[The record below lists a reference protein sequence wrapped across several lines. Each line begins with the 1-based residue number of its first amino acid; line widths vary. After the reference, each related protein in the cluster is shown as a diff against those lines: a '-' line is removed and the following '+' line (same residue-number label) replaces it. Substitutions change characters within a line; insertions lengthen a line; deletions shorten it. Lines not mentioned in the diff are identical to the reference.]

1 MADPPAQ
8 VGLISPG
15 DPSKKPAPPLAVRS
29 PPPARSY
36 MLAIIPFP
44 LPGIPDRETLTPLL
58 PVSRHRFSLAPSS
71 SSVLLALLPEAT
83 SPVDGVRL
91 IALNRSSKR
100 NALSRQLIAEFL
112 GALSTASTD
121 PGVKAIVITGNGPF
135 FCAGADLN
143 DIAALDSAGARSCR
157 YLEDLCSGVAAVRKP
172 VIAAVNGPAG
182 VVWCLLRRLQ
192 LGGGFELALMCD
204 LIVAAKSAYFAL
216 PETQR
221 GLIPGAGGTQR
232 LTAAVGKYMP
242 LFFAASGTLPAL
254 YPPAIPVPCGGGP
267 TSLLLLLVLAGGPI
281 AAEEALSCGLL
292 CDLVDDGDLLQH
304 AINVGAGLGER
315 GPEALQFAKEAI
327 CRADGLCRDDLFE
340 RNLYY
345 ATFGTEEKRRGV
357 DDFLAKRNK
366 SGGSRAQP
374 PGAPN

>member
-1 MADPPAQ
+1 MSGSDSVAA
-8 VGLISPG
+8 GL
-15 DPSKKPAPPLAVRS
+15 VQ
-29 PPPARSY
+29 
-36 MLAIIPFP
+36 
-44 LPGIPDRETLTPLL
+44 
-58 PVSRHRFSLAPSS
+58 
-71 SSVLLALLPEAT
+71 AT

-91 IALNRSSKR
+91 LALNRSSKR
-100 NALSRQLIAEFL
+100 NALSGQLIAEFL

-172 VIAAVNGPAG
+172 VIAAVNGPA
-182 VVWCLLRRLQ
+182 
-192 LGGGFELALMCD
+192 CD

-232 LTAAVGKYMP
+232 LTAAVGKYM
-242 LFFAASGTLPAL
+242 AMRT
-254 YPPAIPVPCGGGP
+254 I
-267 TSLLLLLVLAGGPI
+267 LLGRPI

>member
-1 MADPPAQ
+1 MSGSDSVAA
-8 VGLISPG
+8 GL
-15 DPSKKPAPPLAVRS
+15 VQ
-29 PPPARSY
+29 
-36 MLAIIPFP
+36 
-44 LPGIPDRETLTPLL
+44 
-58 PVSRHRFSLAPSS
+58 
-71 SSVLLALLPEAT
+71 AT

-135 FCAGADLN
+135 FCDPDIYLPAPGADLN

-172 VIAAVNGPAG
+172 VIAAVNGPA
-182 VVWCLLRRLQ
+182 

-232 LTAAVGKYMP
+232 LTAAVGKYM
-242 LFFAASGTLPAL
+242 AMRT
-254 YPPAIPVPCGGGP
+254 I
-267 TSLLLLLVLAGGPI
+267 LLGRPI

>member
-1 MADPPAQ
+1 MSGSDSVAA
-8 VGLISPG
+8 GL
-15 DPSKKPAPPLAVRS
+15 VQ
-29 PPPARSY
+29 
-36 MLAIIPFP
+36 
-44 LPGIPDRETLTPLL
+44 
-58 PVSRHRFSLAPSS
+58 
-71 SSVLLALLPEAT
+71 AT
-83 SPVDGVRL
+83 SPVDGVKL
-91 IALNRSSKR
+91 IALNRPGKR
-100 NALSRQLIAEFL
+100 NALSGQLIAEFL
-112 GALSTASTD
+112 GALSAASTD
-121 PGVKAIVITGNGPF
+121 PGVRAIVITGNGPF

-172 VIAAVNGPAG
+172 VVAAVNGPA
-182 VVWCLLRRLQ
+182 

-232 LTAAVGKYMP
+232 LTAAVGKYLAMR
-242 LFFAASGTLPAL
+242 T
-254 YPPAIPVPCGGGP
+254 I
-267 TSLLLLLVLAGGPI
+267 LLGRPI
-281 AAEEALSCGLL
+281 TADEALSCGLL
-292 CDLVDDGDLLQH
+292 CDLVDDGNLLQQ

-357 DDFLAKRNK
+357 DDFLAKRDK